1 MHDQRHRR
9 ACRQRGARRDRDGG
23 PHPAASR
30 GVPVPREYAGDRAD
44 QPAAVPRDRRLPAAQ
59 QGDRRPQRVR
69 ARSGHPPARRA
80 AERPDLRDHR
90 AGDGRRRPVEHRARQ
105 TFGAPCARAPL
116 PRPRLRARCRHA
128 RAALS
133 GVHRAGRQET
143 ADPRRGPAHAAARRL
158 PARARGLQPHAPARD
173 VRHRYRVRGGSDR
186 GPRLPRPARDRDRE
200 RSDCRRVCGD
210 RRSGRENDRSDRPVG
225 AVGHA
230 RSRQPGARDP
240 AGARRR
246 QITQRSRRLDRYR
259 RSRCARA
266 CPRAEQGGSRG
277 RPGNGV
283 AQQQL
288 LLGGLAMSLEL
299 LTGAQILCRTLVDA
313 GVEVMFGY
321 PGGAI
326 MPFYDALHGHAG
338 LRHILVRHEQAAAH
352 AADGYARASG
362 RVGVC
367 VATSGPGVTNLVTG
381 LATAHM
387 DGSPVVAITGQVGR
401 PMLGRDAFQETDVV
415 GVTMSVTKHN
425 VLVRDIEELADDV
438 RDAFAIAMEGRP
450 GPVLVDVPK
459 DVQNQKA
466 EYRVSGVRDQG
477 SANTRHPTPDSR
489 FLDDDAIQQTARL
502 IAEAKRPL
510 LMIGRGVIVSGA
522 YAEVRELAER
532 TGTPVITTL
541 LGISAFPQAHD
552 LHLGMPGMHGEVHI
566 NKAIQA
572 ADLIVGIGMRFDD
585 RVTGNTATFAPRAKI
600 VHIDID
606 GAAIGRTVHND
617 VGLVGDARS
626 VLQQLLA
633 EVGPRD
639 CLPWREEIAALM
651 RQREEAFAG
660 GLSPEVILSALA
672 EVTGGHCTVV
682 SDVGQHQMWVAQRYP
697 FQRPNTHITS
707 GGLGAMG
714 FAVPAAMGVRL
725 ARPGEPVWAISGDGG
740 FQMNMAEMATMV
752 QEGVEV
758 KIAIFNNGYLGMV
771 RQWQQFFH
779 GGRYSNTPIWSPDYV
794 KLADA
799 YGIPGYRVE
808 NASDLADV
816 VGKANAVPGPA
827 LVEFVI
833 EQEAN
838 VFPMIPPG
846 GSLSEPIEAAV

>member
-1 MHDQRHRR
+1 
-9 ACRQRGARRDRDGG
+9 
-23 PHPAASR
+23 
-30 GVPVPREYAGDRAD
+30 
-44 QPAAVPRDRRLPAAQ
+44 
-59 QGDRRPQRVR
+59 
-69 ARSGHPPARRA
+69 
-80 AERPDLRDHR
+80 
-90 AGDGRRRPVEHRARQ
+90 
-105 TFGAPCARAPL
+105 
-116 PRPRLRARCRHA
+116 
-128 RAALS
+128 
-133 GVHRAGRQET
+133 
-143 ADPRRGPAHAAARRL
+143 
-158 PARARGLQPHAPARD
+158 
-173 VRHRYRVRGGSDR
+173 
-186 GPRLPRPARDRDRE
+186 
-200 RSDCRRVCGD
+200 
-210 RRSGRENDRSDRPVG
+210 
-225 AVGHA
+225 
-230 RSRQPGARDP
+230 
-240 AGARRR
+240 
-246 QITQRSRRLDRYR
+246 
-259 RSRCARA
+259 
-266 CPRAEQGGSRG
+266 
-277 RPGNGV
+277 
-283 AQQQL
+283 
-288 LLGGLAMSLEL
+288 MSEL

-352 AADGYARASG
+352 AADGYARAG
-362 RVGVC
+362 QRVGVC
-367 VATSGPGVTNLVTG
+367 VATSGPGATNLVTG

-387 DGSPVVAITGQVGR
+387 DGSPVLAITGQVGR

-415 GVTMSVTKHN
+415 GVTLPVTKHN
-425 VLVRDIEELADDV
+425 VLVRDIEDLADDV
-438 RDAFAIAMEGRP
+438 RDAMEIAMEGRP

-466 EYRVSGVRDQG
+466 EYKPRKDSQRTRPAQTK
-477 SANTRHPTPDSR
+477 SAVDREA
-489 FLDDDAIQQTARL
+489 LQAVARL

-522 YAEVRELAER
+522 YAEVRALAER
-532 TGTPVITTL
+532 TGMPVITTL
-541 LGISAFPQAHD
+541 LGISAFPQSHE

-572 ADLIVGIGMRFDD
+572 ADLLVGIGMRFDD

-740 FQMNMAEMATMV
+740 FQMNMAELATMV

-758 KIAIFNNGYLGMV
+758 KVAIFNNGYLGMV

-799 YGIPGYRVE
+799 YGIPGWRVK
-808 NASDLADV
+808 NASEVTDALRQ
-816 VGKANAVPGPA
+816 ANETPGPT
-827 LVEFVI
+827 LVELVI

-838 VFPMIPPG
+838 VFPMIVPG
-846 GSLSEPIEAAV
+846 GSLSEPLEAAPAST